1 MIHEHSE
8 TGRMRSGP
16 FFIALSPYH
25 PPMPFDPDAAAQP
38 GTGIFGL
45 PFSRHESRII
55 LIPVPFD
62 ATTSY
67 GGGAS
72 GGPQAVLKAS
82 AQVDLYDH
90 QFGRVYEQGVFMED
104 IDEGIFRFSRRA
116 RDMAKPI
123 IEAGGADASSADDAK
138 TVADVNR
145 AGERVNEFVDRQVR
159 AVLAENKVPGLVG
172 GDHSTPFAAVRAC
185 AERAGPDGL
194 GILQIDAHMDLR
206 EAFEGF
212 AWSHASI
219 MWNVL
224 HHLPRVTKLVQVG
237 VRDYGEGELKVMN
250 ESKGRVV
257 THFDYDWFTRRS
269 RGERL
274 EALCNEAV
282 EALPKH
288 VYISFDIDGLEPS
301 LCPRTG
307 TPVAGGLSFNAAS
320 MLLKTLRDS
329 GRTVVGF
336 DLNEVTPNPEGDDE
350 WDANVGARVLYKLC
364 GCAAGR

>member
-1 MIHEHSE
+1 
-8 TGRMRSGP
+8 
-16 FFIALSPYH
+16 
-25 PPMPFDPDAAAQP
+25 MPFDPDAAAQP

-45 PFSRHESRII
+45 PFARDESRIV

-72 GGPQAVLKAS
+72 SGPQAILEAS

-90 QFGRVYEQGVFMED
+90 QFGRVYEQGIFMED
-104 IDEGIFRFSRRA
+104 IHEGIHWLSRRA
-116 RDMAKPI
+116 RDHALPI
-123 IEAGGADASSADDAK
+123 IESGGADPDSPEHTRALAE
-138 TVADVNR
+138 VNR

-159 AVLAENKVPGLVG
+159 AVLAEGKVPGLVG
-172 GDHSTPFAAVRAC
+172 GDHSTPFAAIGAC
-185 AERAGPDGL
+185 ADRASSDGL

-212 AWSHASI
+212 TWSHASI

-224 HHLPRVTKLVQVG
+224 HRIPRVTRLVQVG
-237 VRDYGEGELKVMN
+237 IRDYGEGELNVMK
-250 ESKGRVV
+250 SSRGRVV
-257 THFDYDWFTRRS
+257 THFDYDWFTRLS

-274 EALCNEAV
+274 EDLCKEAI
-282 EALPKH
+282 EPLPRN
-288 VYISFDIDGLEPS
+288 VFISFDIDGLEPF

-307 TPVAGGLSFNAAS
+307 TPVAGGLTFNAAS
-320 MLLKTLRDS
+320 LLLKTLRDS
-329 GRTVVGF
+329 GRTILGF

-364 GCAAGR
+364 GCAKPEPRP